1 MKLGPPFANASAV
14 RGRPTLGVRLSLSLL
29 ALVALVSCTQGPDV
43 AGVYRVEQYR
53 ENTQSCA
60 ERGHVGAGPA
70 YLRLVSEFGGRSLQL
85 QRCPTDPESC
95 ASAGPLSAVRF
106 FRGDASGW
114 QGEHNSARTSLGA
127 CSMRRRV
134 DQLELDDE
142 GHVHLELRAWASE
155 DPGGRACDTDTVEV
169 LADEFACER
178 YEVFELAPIDPL
190 P

>member
-1 MKLGPPFANASAV
+1 MRASIRRA
-14 RGRPTLGVRLSLSLL
+14 RPTHGERLKPPRLSAL
-29 ALVALVSCTQGPDV
+29 ALLALVSCTQGPDV

-53 ENTQSCA
+53 ENTLSCD
-60 ERGHVGAGPA
+60 EMGHAGAGPA

-85 QRCPTDPESC
+85 QRCPTDPETC

-106 FRGDASGW
+106 FRGDESGW

-134 DQLELDDE
+134 DQLVLGDE
-142 GHVHLELRAWASE
+142 GHVHLELRAWASD
-155 DPGGRACDTDTVEV
+155 DPGARACDTDTVEA